1 MLIWGGVRRISGG
14 GEGWDFGVEMRGEGF
29 EVMPAGVDVR
39 DVDTKEEI
47 DQARRD

>member
-1 MLIWGGVRRISGG
+1 M
-14 GEGWDFGVEMRGEGF
+14 VERAGSLALKCEGEGF

-47 DQARRD
+47 DQAHRD